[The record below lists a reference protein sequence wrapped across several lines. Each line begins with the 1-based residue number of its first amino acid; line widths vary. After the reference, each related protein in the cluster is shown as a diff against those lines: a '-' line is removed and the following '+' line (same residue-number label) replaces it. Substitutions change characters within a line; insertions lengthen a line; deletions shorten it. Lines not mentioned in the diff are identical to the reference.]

1 MSEPDRELPPVVE
14 DDAAMLERTWGDEPG
29 IVGWITTTDH
39 KRIGIRYLVTAFI
52 FFLAGGVLAAL
63 MRYQLSR
70 PENTFLSPDLYNQIF
85 TTHGSNMMFLF
96 AVPVT
101 QALGIYFVPL
111 MVGARSIAF
120 PRLIAYSYW
129 MYVGGGLML
138 WIPLFLNN
146 GPDAGWFAYTPLS
159 EILYSPMKRVDVWA
173 QMITF
178 TEVAA
183 LAIAV
188 SLVTTVFKM
197 RAPGMSLNRIP
208 VFVWGMVVQSFMV
221 IFAMPAVMIASTA
234 LILDRL
240 VNTHFFDTERGGD
253 PLLWQHLF
261 WFFGHPEV
269 YIIFIP
275 GTALVSTFVTTFS
288 RRHMFGYLA
297 VVLSLVSTGFI
308 GFGLWVHHMFAT
320 GIPQLGASFF
330 TAASIIVAIPTG
342 IQFFCWIATL
352 WSGHPQLKTPLIWAM
367 GFFWVFLIGGLTG
380 VMLAAVPLDIQ
391 VHDTYFVVAHL
402 HYVLIG
408 GTVFPLFGAFYYWFP
423 KFTGRM
429 MNEKLG
435 ITSFILFF
443 LGFNITFFPMHILG
457 LHGMP
462 RRIYTYLPETGWG
475 TLNGLELIGVVLM
488 TLGTLTFIVDAWMSL
503 RAGVAAGND
512 PWLAGTLEWMTSS
525 PPPAYNFLHPPTVA
539 GREPV
544 WDNPPDQ
551 PVVVGLRNDVRDVLV
566 THVMDGTPDHRT
578 EFPDPSKWPLLTAMA
593 TSALFVGSIFT
604 PRAVIT
610 CLLPLFVTMTGW
622 FWPKKSGE
630 TGTQPWPIEHR
641 TLPMPNEPPTGKA
654 A

>member
-1 MSEPDRELPPVVE
+1 MSDANHELPPLVE

-39 KRIGIRYLVTAFI
+39 KRIGIRSLVTAFI
-52 FFLAGGVLAAL
+52 FFLGGGVLAAL
-63 MRYQLSR
+63 MRYQLSS

-111 MVGARSIAF
+111 MVGARAIAF
-120 PRLIAYSYW
+120 PRLVAYSYW

-208 VFVWGMVVQSFMV
+208 IYVWGMVVQSFMV
-221 IFAMPAVMIASTA
+221 IFAMPAIMIASTA

-275 GTALVSTFVTTFS
+275 GSALVSTFVATFS

-352 WSGHPQLKTPLIWAM
+352 WSGHPQLKTPLVWVI

-391 VHDTYFVVAHL
+391 VHDTYFVVARL

-408 GTVFPLFGAFYYWFP
+408 GTVCPLFGAFYYWFP
-423 KFTGRM
+423 KITGRM
-429 MNEKLG
+429 M
-435 ITSFILFF
+435 S
-443 LGFNITFFPMHILG
+443 
-457 LHGMP
+457 
-462 RRIYTYLPETGWG
+462 
-475 TLNGLELIGVVLM
+475 
-488 TLGTLTFIVDAWMSL
+488 
-503 RAGVAAGND
+503 
-512 PWLAGTLEWMTSS
+512 
-525 PPPAYNFLHPPTVA
+525 
-539 GREPV
+539 
-544 WDNPPDQ
+544 
-551 PVVVGLRNDVRDVLV
+551 
-566 THVMDGTPDHRT
+566 
-578 EFPDPSKWPLLTAMA
+578 
-593 TSALFVGSIFT
+593 
-604 PRAVIT
+604 
-610 CLLPLFVTMTGW
+610 
-622 FWPKKSGE
+622 
-630 TGTQPWPIEHR
+630 
-641 TLPMPNEPPTGKA
+641 
-654 A
+654 